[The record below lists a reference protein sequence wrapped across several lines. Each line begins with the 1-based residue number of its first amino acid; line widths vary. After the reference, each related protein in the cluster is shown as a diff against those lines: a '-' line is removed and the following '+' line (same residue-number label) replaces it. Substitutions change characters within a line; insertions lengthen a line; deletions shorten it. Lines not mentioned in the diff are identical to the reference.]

1 LKAIGRNLERVQGNI
16 EAGMPASAGR
26 SEVEAQLLDYVRQL
40 ERSFEGWRAVHVH
53 LSRLKADNRR
63 DYLLRI
69 AASEFSVLLRRL
81 ESDLFQLRN
90 GDLVYIWRGAGI
102 EEIDQV
108 VLRLRYL
115 LSDDPLLAE
124 VEPEPVGETQIEPEA
139 ELTPEP
145 RLCTWF
151 ELGRN
156 FDSFRFA
163 IEDLVEQA
171 ASQPSP
177 ATALRA
183 LDPARLG
190 ELEAKLA
197 GADLSGLIRRQ
208 PICAIVS
215 KAPPQPVLREVH
227 LAVGELAER
236 LMPGFDLTADPW
248 LFQRLAE
255 TLDRHL
261 LANLATME
269 AGQEAEAISIN
280 LRLATLLSP
289 DFLKFDQQFR
299 ERDKR
304 QVIVELQLV
313 DIYAEFGAYLFIRE
327 FARERGYRICLDGL
341 HHLHLPL
348 ISRKRLGADL
358 VKLFWSP
365 DLLYEVNPARHEELK
380 SAIRQTGNDR
390 VILCRCDSADAIAWG
405 ESFGIRLFQGHYIDS
420 RLRAIRSPAV
430 AEARKALRAT
440 RTA

>member
-1 LKAIGRNLERVQGNI
+1 MQ
-16 EAGMPASAGR
+16 ASAGR
-26 SEVEAQLLDYVRQL
+26 GEVEAQLLDYVRQL

-69 AASEFSVLLRRL
+69 AASEFSVLLRRF
-81 ESDLFQLRN
+81 EGELFQLRN
-90 GDLVYIWRGAGI
+90 GDLFYLWRGAGV

-115 LSDDPLLAE
+115 LSDDPLLAKIG
-124 VEPEPVGETQIEPEA
+124 PEPVADVQPEPEM

-151 ELGRN
+151 DLGRN

-171 ASQPSP
+171 ASQPSRG
-177 ATALRA
+177 TTRRA

-190 ELEAKLA
+190 QLEAKLA
-197 GADLSGLIRRQ
+197 GADLSDLIRRQ

-236 LMPGFDLTADPW
+236 LMPGFDLSADPW

-261 LANLATME
+261 LANLAMD
-269 AGQEAEAISIN
+269 AGQESEAISIN

-299 ERDKR
+299 ERDKPR
-304 QVIVELQLV
+304 
-313 DIYAEFGAYLFIRE
+313 
-327 FARERGYRICLDGL
+327 
-341 HHLHLPL
+341 
-348 ISRKRLGADL
+348 
-358 VKLFWSP
+358 
-365 DLLYEVNPARHEELK
+365 
-380 SAIRQTGNDR
+380 
-390 VILCRCDSADAIAWG
+390 
-405 ESFGIRLFQGHYIDS
+405 
-420 RLRAIRSPAV
+420 
-430 AEARKALRAT
+430 
-440 RTA
+440 

>member
-1 LKAIGRNLERVQGNI
+1 LGSIGRDLERVQGNF

-26 SEVEAQLLDYVRQL
+26 GEVEAQLLDYVRQL

-69 AASEFSVLLRRL
+69 AASEFSVLLRRFQG
-81 ESDLFQLRN
+81 ELFQLRN
-90 GDLVYIWRGAGI
+90 GDLVYLWRGAAV
-102 EEIDQV
+102 EIDQV

-124 VEPEPVGETQIEPEA
+124 IGPEPVADVQPEPET

-151 ELGRN
+151 DLGRN

-171 ASQPSP
+171 ATQP
-177 ATALRA
+177 ARGTVRRA
-183 LDPARLG
+183 LDPTRLG
-190 ELEAKLA
+190 QLEAKLT
-197 GADLSGLIRRQ
+197 GADLSDLIRRQ
-208 PICAIVS
+208 PICAIVA

-236 LMPGFDLTADPW
+236 LMPGFDLSADPW

-261 LANLATME
+261 LANLATMD
-269 AGQEAEAISIN
+269 AGEEAEAISIN

-358 VKLFWSP
+358 VKLIWSP

-390 VILCRCDSADAIAWG
+390 VILCRCDSADAVAWG
-405 ESFGIRLFQGHYIDS
+405 EAVGIRLFQGHYIDS

-430 AEARKALRAT
+430 AEARKALRASK
-440 RTA
+440 TA

>member
-1 LKAIGRNLERVQGNI
+1 LKAIDRDLGRVQGNFG
-16 EAGMPASAGR
+16 AGMPASAGR
-26 SEVEAQLLDYVRQL
+26 SDVEAQLLDYVRKL
-40 ERSFEGWRAVHVH
+40 ESGFEGWRAVHVH

-81 ESDLFQLRN
+81 ESELFQLQN
-90 GDLVYIWRGAGI
+90 GDLVYLWRGAGVD
-102 EEIDQV
+102 EIDQV

-115 LSDDPLLAE
+115 LSDDPLLAGA
-124 VEPEPVGETQIEPEA
+124 EPEEADEGQGEPDA

-163 IEDLVEQA
+163 MEDLVEQA
-171 ASQPSP
+171 ATEPSRRG
-177 ATALRA
+177 ALRA

-190 ELEAKLA
+190 ELEEKLA

-208 PICAIVS
+208 PICAIAA

-261 LANLATME
+261 LANLASMD
-269 AGQEAEAISIN
+269 AGQGGEAISIN

-313 DIYAEFGAYLFIRE
+313 DTYAEFGAYLFIRE

-358 VKLFWSP
+358 VKLIWSP

-390 VILCRCDSADAIAWG
+390 VILCRCDSADAISWG
-405 ESFGIRLFQGHYIDS
+405 ESFGIRLFQGHYVDS